1 LDDSDEPQWKV
12 RKLNKGKP
20 ELVRESRPVLEES
33 LEKKLENMGL
43 RKVEHIIDTNV
54 YILHVAK
61 GSKREFFL
69 GNTTRFHSNCEILL

>member
-54 YILHVAK
+54 YI
-61 GSKREFFL
+61 
-69 GNTTRFHSNCEILL
+69 